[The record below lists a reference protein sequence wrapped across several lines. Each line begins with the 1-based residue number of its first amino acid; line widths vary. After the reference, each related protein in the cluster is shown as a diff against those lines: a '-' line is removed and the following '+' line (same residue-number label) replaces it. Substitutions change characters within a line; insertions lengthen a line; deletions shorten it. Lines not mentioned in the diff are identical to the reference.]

1 MLSVCNFIHDVI
13 ILRHHLIS
21 ERRHISIQS
30 TYDDYLEMFIQFG
43 YVILFSSVYPA
54 AALCAVINNVL
65 EVRADAFKL
74 CRVTRRPLP
83 KRVKDNGA
91 WQARNI
97 CFL

>member
-1 MLSVCNFIHDVI
+1 
-13 ILRHHLIS
+13 LRHCLVS
-21 ERRHISIQS
+21 DRCLISIQS

-91 WQARNI
+91 WQARDIFSAYIN
-97 CFL
+97 CSLP